1 MVLRFPVVNKET
13 SVKTTVAEDIV
24 DRDLPFAPPKSR
36 EQTGRLYVP
45 LLRIS
50 IVQLEL
56 VHVTFLSDQ
65 LLGQVRRRPEIPH
78 CAMSPVGGRCLQSPL
93 TLPLL

>member
-1 MVLRFPVVNKET
+1 MKT
-13 SVKTTVAEDIV
+13 SVAEEIV

-36 EQTGRLYVP
+36 EETGRLYVP

-56 VHVTFLSDQ
+56 VSLTFLSDQ
-65 LLGQVRRRPEIPH
+65 LLGQVRGE
-78 CAMSPVGGRCLQSPL
+78 C
-93 TLPLL
+93 T